1 MKNWRKA
8 TLKAA
13 ASDKVRKVET
23 KEERV
28 EVGDFTFAEGLKDG
42 MGRDD
47 GWDDDWDGEW
57 WEGEG

>member
-1 MKNWRKA
+1 MKNCRKA

-13 ASDKVRKVET
+13 ASDKVRKVEM

-28 EVGDFTFAEGLKDG
+28 EVGGFTFAEDLKDG

-47 GWDDDWDGEW
+47 G
-57 WEGEG
+57 